1 MYTRDELS
9 TFPLQ
14 KLASIYPQTEQEE
27 VLLQEVFEQRAS
39 VSNYFT
45 LTSLVDV
52 KNGWQEKIIQKYVDI
67 KRETMALEN
76 PATLLPEDEAA
87 LDTNVITK
95 EKELELQEKLDKKNG
110 RYKEPVLEEPTVEEA
125 PEQIP
130 AAEDASVEPVEEV
143 VEEPVKKVKAKK

>member
-9 TFPLQ
+9 TFTLQ
-14 KLASIYPQTEQEE
+14 KLASIYPQNEPEEEQ
-27 VLLQEVFEQRAS
+27 LKEVFEQRAS

-45 LTSLVDV
+45 LTSLVDI
-52 KNGWQEKIIQKYVDI
+52 KSGWQEQILQKYVDI

-110 RYKEPVLEEPTVEEA
+110 RYKEPVLEEPTIEEA

-130 AAEDASVEPVEEV
+130 PAEDASVTPEEII
-143 VEEPVKKVKAKK
+143 EEPVKKSKKK